1 MADSSTSLPIKV
13 LFVCLGNI
21 CRSPLAEGVFR
32 DLVQEAG
39 LEEQITIASA
49 GTGRWHVGEP
59 PDPRMR
65 ETARRHGLNIDDQ
78 RAQQIVA
85 RDLEHY
91 DYVFA
96 MDRSN
101 YTTIRE
107 LDDREHFAGKVQLFR
122 EFDPHPDDKN
132 VPDPYY
138 GSGSDGFEHVFQI
151 VERTARRILDHLI
164 ETHDLEVEGS
174 VRG

>member
-1 MADSSTSLPIKV
+1 MAASSTTPPIKV

-32 DLVQEAG
+32 NLVEEAG
-39 LEEQITIASA
+39 LDDQITIASA

-65 ETARRHGLNIDDQ
+65 ETARRHGLSIDDQ

-85 RDLEHY
+85 SDLEHY

-101 YTTIRE
+101 YSTIRN
-107 LDDREHFAGKVQLFR
+107 LDGHGQASSTVRLFR
-122 EFDPHPDDKN
+122 DFDPTPEDKN

-138 GSGSDGFEHVFQI
+138 GSGSEGFERVYSI
-151 VERTARRILDHLI
+151 VERTSRNLLDHLI
-164 ETHDLEVEGS
+164 DQHDLEAVEYR
-174 VRG
+174 RG

>member
-1 MADSSTSLPIKV
+1 MADASTSPPIKV

-32 DLVQEAG
+32 NLVEEAG
-39 LEEQITIASA
+39 LEGHITIASA

-65 ETARRHGLNIDDQ
+65 ETARRHGLSIDDQ
-78 RAQQIVA
+78 RAQQIMA
-85 RDLEHY
+85 RDLEQY

-101 YTTIRE
+101 YSTIRD
-107 LDDREHFAGKVQLFR
+107 LDHRAHSSSKVRLFR
-122 EFDPHPDDKN
+122 DFDPTPEDKN

-138 GSGSDGFEHVFQI
+138 GSGTDGFEHVYQI
-151 VERTARRILDHLI
+151 VERTSRNLLDHLI
-164 ETHDLEVEGS
+164 KQHDLEAVEKG
-174 VRG
+174 RG

>member
-1 MADSSTSLPIKV
+1 MADSSITPPIKV

-32 DLVQEAG
+32 NLVEEAG
-39 LEEQITIASA
+39 LDDQVTIASA

-65 ETARRHGLNIDDQ
+65 ETARRHGLSIDDQ

-85 RDLEHY
+85 RDLERY
-91 DYVFA
+91 DYVLA

-101 YTTIRE
+101 YSTIRE
-107 LDDREHFAGKVQLFR
+107 LDDRAHNASKVHLFR
-122 EFDPHPDDKN
+122 DFDPTPEDKN

-138 GSGSDGFEHVFQI
+138 GSGTEGFERVYRI
-151 VERTARRILDHLI
+151 VERTSRNLLDHLI
-164 ETHDLEVEGS
+164 ELHDLEAVEQG
-174 VRG
+174 RG